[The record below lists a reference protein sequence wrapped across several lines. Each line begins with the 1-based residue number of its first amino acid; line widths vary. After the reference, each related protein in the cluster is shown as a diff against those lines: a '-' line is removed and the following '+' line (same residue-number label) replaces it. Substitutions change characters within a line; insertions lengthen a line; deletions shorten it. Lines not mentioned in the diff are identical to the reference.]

1 MSIMT
6 SHEEFC
12 RQLKTAVLNYTDH
25 ELQKYLLEA
34 EARRECTEYAEI
46 YKTEIE
52 NRKLRS

>member
-12 RQLKTAVLNYTDH
+12 RQLKTVVLKYTDQ

-34 EARRECTEYAEI
+34 EARRECKEYAEI
-46 YKTEIE
+46 YKAEIE

>member
-1 MSIMT
+1 MT

-12 RQLKTAVLNYTDH
+12 RQLKTAVLKYTDH

-34 EARRECTEYAEI
+34 EARRECIEYAEI
-46 YKTEIE
+46 YKAEIE

>member
-1 MSIMT
+1 MT

-12 RQLKTAVLNYTDH
+12 SQLKTAVLKYTDH

-46 YKTEIE
+46 YKVEIE